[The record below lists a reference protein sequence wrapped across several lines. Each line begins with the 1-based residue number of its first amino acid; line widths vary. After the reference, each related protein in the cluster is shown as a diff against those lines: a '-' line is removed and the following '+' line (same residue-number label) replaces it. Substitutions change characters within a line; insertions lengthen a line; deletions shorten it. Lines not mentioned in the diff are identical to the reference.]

1 MTHIHTQ
8 ISYRSIIHY
17 RSHAITSDLDI
28 AETARAA
35 EFFPSDGLI
44 VTGKET
50 GMAADISDIDRVRA
64 TVNLPVIVGSG
75 VTVENV
81 SSYMSKVDAMIV
93 GSHFKRDG
101 RWYNDVEKEKVER
114 FMTQWSSPS

>member
-1 MTHIHTQ
+1 M
-8 ISYRSIIHY
+8 
-17 RSHAITSDLDI
+17 DI

-35 EFFPSDGLI
+35 EFFLNDGLI

-50 GMAADISDIDRVRA
+50 VMAADISDIDRVRA
-64 TVNLPVIVGSG
+64 TVNLPVTVGSG

-81 SSYMSKVDAMIV
+81 SSYVSKVDAMIV
-93 GSHFKRDG
+93 GSHFKRDS

>member
-1 MTHIHTQ
+1 M
-8 ISYRSIIHY
+8 
-17 RSHAITSDLDI
+17 DI

-35 EFFPSDGLI
+35 EFFLSDGLI

-50 GMAADISDIDRVRA
+50 GMAADISDIDQVRT

-81 SSYMSKVDAMIV
+81 SSYVSKVDAMIV

-101 RWYNDVEKEKVER
+101 RWYNDVEKEKAER